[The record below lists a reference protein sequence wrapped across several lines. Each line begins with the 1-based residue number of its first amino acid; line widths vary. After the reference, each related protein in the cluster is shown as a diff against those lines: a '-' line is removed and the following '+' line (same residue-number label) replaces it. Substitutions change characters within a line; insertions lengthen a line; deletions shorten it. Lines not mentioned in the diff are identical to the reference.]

1 MAIAKKLK
9 AYLDTHN
16 HKNYRLVRHPHSA
29 SSMETA
35 EVAHIPGDCLA
46 KGVVLKDATGYL
58 VVVLPSDFHVEL
70 ETLNEMTHREM
81 HMASETELAELFPD
95 CEVGAI
101 PPLGMA
107 YEIET
112 LWDTSLGDKET
123 VFFEAGDHESLVKVS
138 GRHFHELMAP
148 ATRGLFSRRI

>member
-1 MAIAKKLK
+1 MAIAKRLK

-16 HKNYRLVRHPHSA
+16 DKNYRLVRHPHTA

-35 EVAHIPGDCLA
+35 EVAHVPGDCLA
-46 KGVVLKDATGYL
+46 KGVILKDTAGYL
-58 VVVLPSDFHVEL
+58 LVVLPSDFHVEL
-70 ETLNEMTHREM
+70 EALNQMTKRQ
-81 HMASETELAELFPD
+81 MAMATEEELAQLFPD

-107 YEIET
+107 YGIET

-148 ATRGLFSRRI
+148 ATRGVFSHHI

>member
-1 MAIAKKLK
+1 MAMAKKLK
-9 AYLDTHN
+9 KYLDAHSD
-16 HKNYRLVRHPHSA
+16 KKYRLVRHPHTA

-35 EVAHIPGDCLA
+35 ELAHVPGDCLA
-46 KGVVLKDATGYL
+46 KGVVVKDQTGYL
-58 VVVLPSDFHVEL
+58 LVVLPSDFHVEL
-70 ETLNEMTHREM
+70 ETLNQMTKRGMEMAT
-81 HMASETELAELFPD
+81 ETELEQLFPD

-107 YEIET
+107 YGIET

-148 ATRGLFSRRI
+148 ATRGVFSRHI